1 MLDQGRFH
9 VRFYNRFNQWPR
21 ILGLAGALTACSALL
36 HADDTELYIANGLS
50 TGHARPQVLIIFDN
64 SGSMRTEEAVAS
76 EPFDPSVDYTGYG
89 GNRLFYVLGSVDSDE
104 YPDPQSGSE
113 RRYLFAQNNACASST
128 APHPAD
134 PSFSVLEYEGRFT
147 SNFRYFRD
155 SGGWRARTWRPLV
168 GGGSSYNR
176 MRASVFYCAADLDA
190 ADPTNAP
197 AASNSDFRGTGFPQN
212 GDADEPFD
220 GATPGASQ
228 ADREAAAAES
238 YDATGFGSSDA
249 ATIFTEN
256 YLTYLRDFQEP
267 IQRQRIAIAR
277 DTVTSLINTT
287 PGVDFGLM
295 VFNYNDNSGS
305 SIGGD
310 DGGRIVSGVRQMT
323 DLNRAAL
330 VDTVSSLNAETWTP
344 LCESLFEAYRYYSG
358 GAVLGGNKGGSRT
371 PAADTSITNGSRYV
385 SPMQGCQPQS
395 YVILITDGEPTHDN
409 SYDSLIR
416 SELGVSGSD
425 SFDGS
430 YLAGVADWLQEND
443 VNDALQG
450 SQRVVTYTIGF
461 SQGAADAAALLEET
475 ALRGGGKYYAAEDA
489 LALQGSLQ
497 QIFTEILAVNSSF
510 TSPSVAANSFD
521 RTQTLDAIYYA
532 MFLPSDRPRWAG
544 NLKKLRIASDGS
556 VVDQRGGLA
565 INAQGNIADGACSIW
580 TSSATCS
587 QASSGGDGNDV
598 LIGGVLEH
606 VISRDSRRVLTN
618 PAGVT
623 GELVEMDENSLA
635 AAVGGEAALLSAVGI
650 SDADELGDY
659 VGWLLGQDVDDDNGN
674 GNRLETRL
682 DVIGDPLHSKP
693 LALSF
698 GDAKGVRVLMGTN
711 HGYLHMFRDNGA
723 SIDESWSYYL
733 PDMLPT
739 LAELRTNAQTGGH
752 TVYGVDGAVT
762 AYVFDEDADGNI
774 DSGTDKVWVF
784 FGLRRGGR
792 AYYALDIS
800 DPDSP
805 EFMWSLSSQSP
816 GMSELGQTWS
826 EPVITKIPDRDSPV
840 MIVGGG
846 YDVNKDKQGVGTAD
860 AMGRAIFLLDPETG
874 ELIHRFSAESG
885 GGSSVTTWPVAD
897 SIAAKVTALDSDG
910 DGVTDRLYAP
920 DTGGNIWRVDMPT
933 GDPGDW
939 SAIHFAEL
947 GGTTDTDDRR
957 FFGEVTVAQTTF
969 SLVETVLVEQ
979 NGGEVSVTTARE
991 TPYDAVLVGSGDR
1004 TQPNGD
1010 GTQNYLFAL
1019 QDRSI
1024 RTQTFDEDDNPAPE
1038 PIRMGDLYNVSGDPF
1053 SNVANDDALLTAQF
1067 ELGAR
1072 RGWYVPLAAKEKA
1085 LSAPTLIAGQAYFT
1099 TFVPGN
1105 LEETEA
1111 CLTAGEG
1118 FLYGLSLQEG
1128 RRFTYISVGARL
1140 PDTPQ
1145 VLVPPPDEDAQG
1157 EWDPTLYLV
1166 GVGPG
1171 DDNAGTIATQ
1181 QTLTPQRIYYQ
1192 YGE

>member
-1 MLDQGRFH
+1 MLNHGRLSSGLEA
-9 VRFYNRFNQWPR
+9 
-21 ILGLAGALTACSALL
+21 LGLTLTLTAFACSVQ
-36 HADDTELYIANGLS
+36 ADDTELYIANGLA
-50 TGHARPQVLIIFDN
+50 TGQGRPQVLIIFDN
-64 SGSMRTEEAVAS
+64 SGSMRTEEAVAAQ
-76 EPFDPSVDYTGYG
+76 PFDPSVDYTGYG
-89 GNRLFYVLGSVDSDE
+89 GNRLFYIRGAVTTDNYPNPGSS
-104 YPDPQSGSE
+104 SE
-113 RRYLFAQNNACASST
+113 QRYLLPQNNACASSN

-134 PSFSVLEYEGRFT
+134 NSYSVLEYEGRFT
-147 SNFRYFRD
+147 SNFRYFS
-155 SGGWRARTWRPLV
+155 SGGWWSSNSWQRLV
-168 GGGSSYNR
+168 DGFFGYSS
-176 MRASVFYCAADLDA
+176 MRASVFDCAADLDVT
-190 ADPTNAP
+190 DPTNAP

-220 GATPGASQ
+220 GVSPGASQ
-228 ADREAAAAES
+228 AERDAAAAASFGVAGFGED
-238 YDATGFGSSDA
+238 DAT
-249 ATIFTEN
+249 TIFTEN
-256 YLTYLRDFQEP
+256 YLTYLRDFQQP

-277 DTVTSLINTT
+277 DTITSLINTT

-295 VFNYNDNSGS
+295 VFNRNTNGGS
-305 SIGGD
+305 SIGSD
-310 DGGRIVSGVRQMT
+310 DGGRVVSGVRQMT
-323 DLNRAAL
+323 ESNRDAL
-330 VDTVSSLNAETWTP
+330 LDTVSRLNADAWTP

-371 PAADTSITNGSRYV
+371 PVADASVTAGSRYV

-395 YVILITDGEPTHDN
+395 YVILITDGEPTRDK

-416 SELGVSGSD
+416 SELGLSGSD

-430 YLAGVADWLQEND
+430 YLPGVAGWLQQND

-475 ALRGGGKYYAAEDA
+475 AQQGGGQYYAAEDA

-497 QIFTEILAVNSSF
+497 QIFSEILAVNSSF
-510 TSPSVAANSFD
+510 TSPSIAANSFD

-544 NLKKLRIASDGS
+544 NLKKLRIASDGR
-556 VVDQRGGLA
+556 VVDQRGSLA
-565 INAQGNIADGACSIW
+565 INAEGSIADGACSIW
-580 TSSATCS
+580 TSAAICS

-598 LIGGVLEH
+598 LIGGAMEH
-606 VISRDSRRVLTN
+606 VISRNSRRVLTN
-618 PAGVT
+618 PAGTT
-623 GELVEMDENSLA
+623 GELVEMDEDSLA
-635 AAVGGEAALLSAVGI
+635 AAVGGEAALLSAIGI
-650 SDADELGDY
+650 SDADELDDY
-659 VGWLLGQDVDDDNGN
+659 VDWLLGQDVDDDNGN
-674 GNRLETRL
+674 GNRSETRL

-711 HGYLHMFRDNGA
+711 HGYLHMFQDNGD

-739 LAELRTNAQTGGH
+739 LRDLRTNAQTGGH
-752 TVYGVDGAVT
+752 TVYGVDGAAT
-762 AYVFDEDADGNI
+762 AYVFDQDADGNI
-774 DSGTDKVWVF
+774 EPDTDKVWVF

-800 DPDSP
+800 NPDSP
-805 EFMWSLSSQSP
+805 ELMWSVSSQSP

-826 EPVITKIPDRDSPV
+826 EPVITKIPERDSPV

-846 YDVNKDKQGVGTAD
+846 YDVNKDAPGVGTDD
-860 AMGRAIFLLDPETG
+860 AMGRAIFLLDAETG
-874 ELIHRFSAESG
+874 EPIHRFSAESG
-885 GGSSVTTWPVAD
+885 GGANMTSWPVMD
-897 SIAAKVTALDSDG
+897 SIAAKVTVLDSDG

-933 GDPGDW
+933 GEPDDW
-939 SAIHFAEL
+939 SAMHFAEL
-947 GGTTDTDDRR
+947 GGTTDADDRR

-969 SLVETVLVEQ
+969 SLVETVLVDQDGE
-979 NGGEVSVTTARE
+979 EVSVTTARE

-1004 TQPNGD
+1004 TQPNGE

-1019 QDRSI
+1019 QDRAI
-1024 RTQTFDEDDNPAPE
+1024 KTQTFDAIDNPAPA
-1038 PIRMGDLYNVSGDPF
+1038 PIRVGDLYSVAGDPF
-1053 SNVANDDALLTAQF
+1053 SSAADDDALLSAQLS
-1067 ELGAR
+1067 LGQR

-1085 LSAPTLIAGQAYFT
+1085 LSAPTLIAGQVYFT

-1105 LEETEA
+1105 LEQAEA
-1111 CLTAGEG
+1111 CVTAGEG
-1118 FLYGLSLQEG
+1118 FLYAFSLQEG
-1128 RRFTYISVGARL
+1128 RRLTWMSVGARL

-1145 VLVPPPDEDAQG
+1145 VLVPPPDEDDEG
-1157 EWDPTLYLV
+1157 EWDPSLYLV
-1166 GVGPG
+1166 GVGAG
-1171 DDNAGTIATQ
+1171 EDNTGTIATR

-1192 YGE
+1192 YGD

>member
-1 MLDQGRFH
+1 MLDQGRS
-9 VRFYNRFNQWPR
+9 NKWPR
-21 ILGLAGALTACSALL
+21 MLGVVGVLAAYSALL

-50 TGHARPQVLIIFDN
+50 TGQGRPQVLIVFDN
-64 SGSMRTEEAVAS
+64 SGSMRTEEAVAA
-76 EPFDPSVDYTGYG
+76 EPFDPSFDYTGYG
-89 GNRLFYVLGSVDSDE
+89 GNRLFYVLGSVDTDD

-113 RRYLFAQNNACASST
+113 WRYLFAQNNACASSN

-168 GGGSSYNR
+168 GGGSGYNR
-176 MRASVFYCAADLDA
+176 MRASVFDCAADLDA
-190 ADPTNAP
+190 TDPTNAP

-212 GDADEPFD
+212 GDAGEPFD
-220 GATPGASQ
+220 GVSLGASQ
-228 ADREAAAAES
+228 AERDAAAAVS
-238 YDATGFGSSDA
+238 YDETGFGAGDA

-277 DTVTSLINTT
+277 DTITSLINTT

-295 VFNYNDNSGS
+295 VFNYNYNSGS
-305 SIGGD
+305 SIGSD

-323 DLNRAAL
+323 DPNRAAL
-330 VDTVSSLNAETWTP
+330 VDTVSRLNAETWTP

-358 GAVLGGNKGGSRT
+358 GAVLGGNKAGSQT
-371 PAADTSITNGSRYV
+371 PAADASITNGSRYV

-395 YVILITDGEPTHDN
+395 YVILITDGEPTRDN

-416 SELGVSGSD
+416 SELGLSGSD

-430 YLAGVADWLQEND
+430 YLAGVAGWLQEND
-443 VNDALQG
+443 VNDELQG
-450 SQRVVTYTIGF
+450 NQKVVTYTIGF

-475 ALRGGGKYYAAEDA
+475 ALRGGGQYYAAEDA

-497 QIFTEILAVNSSF
+497 QIFSEILAVNSSF
-510 TSPSVAANSFD
+510 TSPSIAANSFD

-544 NLKKLRIASDGS
+544 NLKKLRIASDGR
-556 VVDQRGGLA
+556 VEDQRGSLA
-565 INAQGNIADGACSIW
+565 INAEGSIADGACSIW
-580 TSSATCS
+580 TSSVICS

-598 LIGGVLEH
+598 LIGGAMEH
-606 VISRDSRRVLTN
+606 VIDRSGRRMLTN

-623 GELVEMDENSLA
+623 GELVEMTEDSLA
-635 AAVGGEAALLSAVGI
+635 AAVGGEAALLSAIGI
-650 SDADELGDY
+650 SDTDELGEYID
-659 VGWLLGQDVDDDNGN
+659 WLLGQDVDDDNGD
-674 GNRLETRL
+674 GNRSETRL

-711 HGYLHMFRDNGA
+711 HGYLHMFQDNGD

-739 LAELRTNAQTGGH
+739 LRELRTNAQTGGH
-752 TVYGVDGAVT
+752 TVYGVDGAAT

-774 DSGTDKVWVF
+774 EPGTDKVWVF

-805 EFMWSLSSQSP
+805 ELMWSVSSQSP

-826 EPVITKIPDRDSPV
+826 EPVITKVPERDAPV

-846 YDVNKDKQGVGTAD
+846 YDVNKDAPGVGTVD
-860 AMGRAIFLLDPETG
+860 AMGRAIFLLDAETG
-874 ELIHRFSAESG
+874 ELMHRFSAESG
-885 GGSSVTTWPVAD
+885 GGSSVTSWPVAD
-897 SIAAKVTALDSDG
+897 SIAAKVTVLDSDG
-910 DGVTDRLYAP
+910 DGFTDRLYAP

-947 GGTTDTDDRR
+947 GGATDADDRR

-969 SLVETVLVEQ
+969 SLVETVLVDQDGE
-979 NGGEVSVTTARE
+979 EVSVTTARE

-1004 TQPNGD
+1004 TQPNGE

-1024 RTQTFDEDDNPAPE
+1024 KTQTFDEDDNPAPA
-1038 PIRMGDLYNVSGDPF
+1038 PIRVGDLYSVAGDPF
-1053 SNVANDDALLTAQF
+1053 SSAADDDALLTAQLN
-1067 ELGAR
+1067 LGER
-1072 RGWYVPLAAKEKA
+1072 RGWYVPLAAKEKS

-1105 LEETEA
+1105 LEEAEA
-1111 CLTAGEG
+1111 CVTAGQG
-1118 FLYGLSLQEG
+1118 FLYAFSLQEG
-1128 RRFTYISVGARL
+1128 RRLTWMSVGARL

-1145 VLVPPPDEDAQG
+1145 VLVPPPDEDDEG
-1157 EWDPTLYLV
+1157 EWNPSLYLV
-1166 GVGPG
+1166 GVGAG
-1171 DDNAGTIATQ
+1171 DDNTGTIATQ

-1192 YGE
+1192 YGD

>member
-1 MLDQGRFH
+1 
-9 VRFYNRFNQWPR
+9 VIWVV
-21 ILGLAGALTACSALL
+21 GALAACSPPLQ
-36 HADDTELYIANGLS
+36 ADDTELYIANGLS
-50 TGHARPQVLIIFDN
+50 TGQGRPQVLIIFDN
-64 SGSMRTEEAVAS
+64 SGSMRTEEAVAAQ
-76 EPFDPSVDYTGYG
+76 PFDPSVDYTGYV
-89 GNRLFYVLGSVDSDE
+89 GNRLFYVRGSVDSDE

-113 RRYLFAQNNACASST
+113 QRYLFAQNNACASSN

-134 PSFSVLEYEGRFT
+134 ASFSVLEYEGRFT

-155 SGGWRARTWRPLV
+155 TGGWRARTWRPLV
-168 GGGSSYNR
+168 GGGSGYNR
-176 MRASVFYCAADLDA
+176 MRASVFDCAADLDA

-197 AASNSDFRGTGFPQN
+197 SASDSNFRGTGFPQN

-220 GATPGASQ
+220 GVTPGVSQ
-228 ADREAAAAES
+228 ADREAAAAVS
-238 YDATGFGSSDA
+238 GDATRFGQGDA

-277 DTVTSLINTT
+277 DTITSLINTT

-295 VFNYNDNSGS
+295 VFNYNYNSGS
-305 SIGGD
+305 SIGSD

-323 DLNRAAL
+323 DPNRAVLA
-330 VDTVSSLNAETWTP
+330 DTVSRLNAETWTP

-358 GAVLGGNKGGSRT
+358 GAVLGGNKGGSQT
-371 PAADTSITNGSRYV
+371 PAADASITIGSRYV

-395 YVILITDGEPTHDN
+395 YVILITDGEPTRDN
-409 SYDSLIR
+409 SYNSLIQA
-416 SELGVSGSD
+416 ELGLSGSD

-430 YLAGVADWLQEND
+430 YLAGVAGWLRDND

-475 ALRGGGKYYAAEDA
+475 ALRGGGQYYAAEDA

-497 QIFTEILAVNSSF
+497 QIFSEILAVNSSF
-510 TSPSVAANSFD
+510 TSPSIAANSFD

-544 NLKKLRIASDGS
+544 NLKKLRIASDGR
-556 VVDQRGGLA
+556 VVDQRGSLA
-565 INAQGNIADGACSIW
+565 INAEGSIADGACSIW
-580 TSSATCS
+580 TPSAICS

-598 LIGGVLEH
+598 LIGGAMEH
-606 VISRDSRRVLTN
+606 VINRGSRRVLTN
-618 PAGVT
+618 PAGAT
-623 GELVEMDENSLA
+623 GELVEMDVDSLA
-635 AAVGGEAALLSAVGI
+635 AAVGGEAALLSAIGI
-650 SDADELGDY
+650 SDAEELGDY
-659 VGWLLGQDVDDDNGN
+659 VDWLLGQDVDDDDGN
-674 GNRLETRL
+674 GNRSETRL

-698 GDAKGVRVLMGTN
+698 GDTKGVRVLMGTN
-711 HGYLHMFRDNGA
+711 HGYLHMFQDNGTN
-723 SIDESWSYYL
+723 IDESWSYYL
-733 PDMLPT
+733 PEMLPT
-739 LAELRTNAQTGGH
+739 LRELRANAQTGGH
-752 TVYGVDGAVT
+752 TVYGVDGAAT

-774 DSGTDKVWVF
+774 EPGTDNVWVF

-805 EFMWSLSSQSP
+805 ELMWSVNSQSP

-826 EPVITKIPDRDSPV
+826 EPVITRIPERDSPV

-846 YDVNKDKQGVGTAD
+846 YDVNKDGPGVGTAD
-860 AMGRAIFLLDPETG
+860 ATGRAIFLLDAETG

-885 GGSSVTTWPVAD
+885 GGATVTSWPVTD
-897 SIAAKVTALDSDG
+897 SIAAKVTVLDSDG

-920 DTGGNIWRVDMPT
+920 DTGGSIWRVDMPT

-939 SAIHFAEL
+939 SSTHFAEL
-947 GGTTDTDDRR
+947 GGATDADDRR

-969 SLVETVLVEQ
+969 SLVETVLVDQDGE
-979 NGGEVSVTTARE
+979 EVSVTTASE
-991 TPYDAVLVGSGDR
+991 TPYDAVLIGSGDR
-1004 TQPNGD
+1004 TQPNGE

-1024 RTQTFDEDDNPAPE
+1024 KTQTFDESDNPAPA
-1038 PIRMGDLYNVSGDPF
+1038 PIRVGDLYSVAGDPF
-1053 SNVANDDALLTAQF
+1053 SIAADGDALLTAKL
-1067 ELGAR
+1067 ELGER
-1072 RGWYVPLAAKEKA
+1072 RGWYVPLSAKEKA
-1085 LSAPTLIAGQAYFT
+1085 LSAPTLIAGQVYFT

-1105 LEETEA
+1105 LEQAEA
-1111 CLTAGEG
+1111 CVTAGEG
-1118 FLYGLSLQEG
+1118 FLYAFSLQEG
-1128 RRFTYISVGARL
+1128 RRLTWMSVGARL
-1140 PDTPQ
+1140 PGHTADYWC
-1145 VLVPPPDEDAQG
+1145 PPPDEDDEG
-1157 EWDPTLYLV
+1157 REWDPSLYLV
-1166 GVGPG
+1166 GVGVG
-1171 DDNAGTIATQ
+1171 DDNTGTIATQ
-1181 QTLTPQRIYYQ
+1181 RTLTPQRIYYQ
-1192 YGE
+1192 YGD

>member
-1 MLDQGRFH
+1 MLG
-9 VRFYNRFNQWPR
+9 VV
-21 ILGLAGALTACSALL
+21 GALMACSAMMR
-36 HADDTELYIANGLS
+36 ADDTELYIANGLS
-50 TGHARPQVLIIFDN
+50 TGQGRPQVLIIFDN
-64 SGSMRTEEAVAS
+64 SGSMRTEEAVAAQ
-76 EPFDPSVDYTGYG
+76 PFDPSVDYTGYG
-89 GNRLFYVLGSVDSDE
+89 GNRLFYVRGSVDIDE
-104 YPDPQSGSE
+104 YPDPESGSE
-113 RRYLFAQNNACASST
+113 QRYLFAQNNACASSI

-134 PSFSVLEYEGRFT
+134 PSFSVLGYEGRFT

-155 SGGWRARTWRPLV
+155 GEGRRARTWSPLV
-168 GGGSSYNR
+168 GGRFGHSR
-176 MRASVFYCAADLDA
+176 MRASVFDCAADLDA
-190 ADPTNAP
+190 ADPMNAS
-197 AASNSDFRGTGFPQN
+197 AASNSDFRGAGFPQN

-220 GATPGASQ
+220 GVTPGASQ
-228 ADREAAAAES
+228 ADRETAAAIS
-238 YDATGFGSSDA
+238 YDATDFGQRDA

-267 IQRQRIAIAR
+267 MQRQRIAIAR
-277 DTVTSLINTT
+277 DTITSLINTT

-295 VFNYNDNSGS
+295 VFNRNNNDGS
-305 SIGGD
+305 SIGSD
-310 DGGRIVSGVRQMT
+310 DGGRIVSGVREMT
-323 DLNRAAL
+323 DPNRAAL
-330 VDTVSSLNAETWTP
+330 VDTVGRLNADTWTP

-358 GAVLGGNKGGSRT
+358 GAVLGGNKGGSQT
-371 PAADTSITNGSRYV
+371 PSADAGITTGSRYM

-395 YVILITDGEPTHDN
+395 YVILITDGEPTRDN

-416 SELGVSGSD
+416 SQLGLSGSD

-430 YLAGVADWLQEND
+430 YLAGVAGWLQEND
-443 VNDALQG
+443 VNDDLQG
-450 SQRVVTYTIGF
+450 SQKVVTYTIGF

-475 ALRGGGKYYAAEDA
+475 ALRGGGQFYAAEDA

-497 QIFTEILAVNSSF
+497 QIFSEILAVNSSF
-510 TSPSVAANSFD
+510 TSPSIAANSFD

-544 NLKKLRIASDGS
+544 NLKKLRIASDGR
-556 VVDQRGGLA
+556 VVDQRGSLA
-565 INAQGNIADGACSIW
+565 INAEGSIADRACSIW
-580 TSSATCS
+580 TSSAICS

-598 LIGGVLEH
+598 LIGGAMEH
-606 VISRDSRRVLTN
+606 LISRGSRRVLTN

-623 GELVEMDENSLA
+623 GELVDMDEDSLA
-635 AAVGGEAALLSAVGI
+635 AAVGGEAALLSAIGI

-659 VGWLLGQDVDDDNGN
+659 VDWLLGQDVDDDNGN
-674 GNRLETRL
+674 GNRSETRL

-711 HGYLHMFRDNGA
+711 HGYLHMFQDNGA

-739 LAELRTNAQTGGH
+739 LRELRTNAQTGGH
-752 TVYGVDGAVT
+752 SVYGVDGAAT
-762 AYVFDEDADGNI
+762 AYVFDQDADGNI
-774 DSGTDKVWVF
+774 ESGADKVWVF

-805 EFMWSLSSQSP
+805 ELMWTVSSQSP
-816 GMSELGQTWS
+816 GMGELGQTWS
-826 EPVITKIPDRDSPV
+826 EPVITQIPERDSPV

-846 YDVNKDKQGVGTAD
+846 YDVNKDAPGVGTAD
-860 AMGRAIFLLDPETG
+860 AMGRAIFLLDAETG
-874 ELIHRFSAESG
+874 ELIHGFSAESG
-885 GGSSVTTWPVAD
+885 GGATVTSWPVTD
-897 SIAAKVTALDSDG
+897 SIAAKVTVLDSDG

-920 DTGGNIWRVDMPT
+920 DTGGNIWRVDMPN
-933 GDPGDW
+933 GDPRDW
-939 SAIHFAEL
+939 SATHFAEL
-947 GGTTDTDDRR
+947 GGAADPNDRR
-957 FFGEVTVAQTTF
+957 FFGEVAVAQTTF
-969 SLVETVLVEQ
+969 ALVETVLVDQE
-979 NGGEVSVTTARE
+979 GEEVGVTTARE

-1004 TQPNGD
+1004 TQPNGE

-1024 RTQTFDEDDNPAPE
+1024 KTQTFDEGDNRAPAA
-1038 PIRMGDLYNVSGDPF
+1038 IRMGDLYSVAGDPF
-1053 SNVANDDALLTAQF
+1053 SSAADDDALLTAQ
-1067 ELGAR
+1067 LGLGER
-1072 RGWYVPLAAKEKA
+1072 RGWYVPLAAKEKS

-1105 LEETEA
+1105 LEEAEA
-1111 CLTAGEG
+1111 CVTAGEG

-1128 RRFTYISVGARL
+1128 RRLTYISVGARL

-1145 VLVPPPDEDAQG
+1145 VLVPPPDEDVQG

-1166 GVGPG
+1166 GVGAG
-1171 DDNAGTIATQ
+1171 EDNAGTIATQ

-1192 YGE
+1192 YGD

>member
-1 MLDQGRFH
+1 MLDQGRF
-9 VRFYNRFNQWPR
+9 NKWPR
-21 ILGLAGALTACSALL
+21 MLGVVGVLAACSALL

-50 TGHARPQVLIIFDN
+50 TGQGRPQVLIIFDN
-64 SGSMRTEEAVAS
+64 SGSMRTEEAVAA
-76 EPFDPSVDYTGYG
+76 EPFDPSFDYTGYG
-89 GNRLFYVLGSVDSDE
+89 GNRLFYVGGSVDTDD

-113 RRYLFAQNNACASST
+113 RRYLFAQNNACASSN

-168 GGGSSYNR
+168 GGGSGYSR
-176 MRASVFYCAADLDA
+176 MRASVFDCAADLDA

-220 GATPGASQ
+220 GVSLGASQ
-228 ADREAAAAES
+228 AERDAAAAVS
-238 YDATGFGSSDA
+238 YDETGFGRGDA

-277 DTVTSLINTT
+277 DTITSLINTT

-295 VFNYNDNSGS
+295 VFNYNYNSGS
-305 SIGGD
+305 SIGSD

-323 DLNRAAL
+323 DPNRTAL
-330 VDTVSSLNAETWTP
+330 ADTVSRLNAETWTP

-358 GAVLGGNKGGSRT
+358 GAVLGGNKGGSQA
-371 PAADTSITNGSRYV
+371 PAADASITNGSRYV

-395 YVILITDGEPTHDN
+395 YVILITDGEPTRDN

-416 SELGVSGSD
+416 SELGLSGSD

-430 YLAGVADWLQEND
+430 YLAGVAGWLQEND

-450 SQRVVTYTIGF
+450 SQKVVTYTIGF

-475 ALRGGGKYYAAEDA
+475 ALRGGGQYYAAEDA
-489 LALQGSLQ
+489 LSLQGSLQ
-497 QIFTEILAVNSSF
+497 QIFSEILAVNSSF
-510 TSPSVAANSFD
+510 TSPSIAANSFD

-544 NLKKLRIASDGS
+544 NLKKLRIASDGR
-556 VVDQRGGLA
+556 VVDQRGSLA
-565 INAQGNIADGACSIW
+565 INAEGSIADGACSIW
-580 TSSATCS
+580 TSSAICS

-598 LIGGVLEH
+598 LIGGAMEH
-606 VISRDSRRVLTN
+606 VIDRSSRRVLTN

-623 GELVEMDENSLA
+623 GELVEMTEDSLA
-635 AAVGGEAALLSAVGI
+635 AAVGGEAALLAAIGI

-659 VGWLLGQDVDDDNGN
+659 IGWLLGRDVDDDNGN
-674 GNRLETRL
+674 GNRSETRM

-711 HGYLHMFRDNGA
+711 HGYLHMFQDNGG

-739 LAELRTNAQTGGH
+739 LRELRTNAQTGGH
-752 TVYGVDGAVT
+752 TVYGVDGAAT

-774 DSGTDKVWVF
+774 EPGTDKVWVF

-805 EFMWSLSSQSP
+805 ELMWSVSSQSP

-826 EPVITKIPDRDSPV
+826 EPVITKVPERDAPV
-840 MIVGGG
+840 LIVGGG
-846 YDVNKDKQGVGTAD
+846 YDVNKDAPGVGTVD
-860 AMGRAIFLLDPETG
+860 AMGRAIFLLDAETG
-874 ELIHRFSAESG
+874 ELMHRFSAESG
-885 GGSSVTTWPVAD
+885 GGSSVTSWPVAD
-897 SIAAKVTALDSDG
+897 SIAAKVTVLDSDG

-947 GGTTDTDDRR
+947 GGATDADDRR

-969 SLVETVLVEQ
+969 SLVETVLVDQDGE
-979 NGGEVSVTTARE
+979 EVSVTTARE
-991 TPYDAVLVGSGDR
+991 TPYDAVMVGSGDR
-1004 TQPNGD
+1004 TQPNGE

-1024 RTQTFDEDDNPAPE
+1024 KTQTFDEDDNPAPA
-1038 PIRMGDLYNVSGDPF
+1038 PIRVADLYSVAGDPF
-1053 SNVANDDALLTAQF
+1053 SSAADDDALLTAQLN
-1067 ELGAR
+1067 LGER
-1072 RGWYVPLAAKEKA
+1072 RGWYVPLAAKEKS

-1105 LEETEA
+1105 LEEAEA
-1111 CLTAGEG
+1111 CVTAGEG
-1118 FLYGLSLQEG
+1118 FLYAFSLQEG
-1128 RRFTYISVGARL
+1128 RRLTWMSVGARL

-1145 VLVPPPDEDAQG
+1145 VLVPPPDEDDEG
-1157 EWDPTLYLV
+1157 EWNPSLYLV
-1166 GVGPG
+1166 GVGAG
-1171 DDNAGTIATQ
+1171 DDNTGTIATQ

-1192 YGE
+1192 YGD

>member
-1 MLDQGRFH
+1 MFDQGRF
-9 VRFYNRFNQWPR
+9 NGWPGM
-21 ILGLAGALTACSALL
+21 LGVVGVFAACSAQLL
-36 HADDTELYIANGLS
+36 ADDTELYIANGLS
-50 TGHARPQVLIIFDN
+50 TGQGRPQVLIIFDN
-64 SGSMRTEEAVAS
+64 SGSMRTEEAVAAK
-76 EPFDPSVDYTGYG
+76 PFDPSFDYTGYG
-89 GNRLFYVLGSVDSDE
+89 GNRLFYVGGSVDADD

-113 RRYLFAQNNACASST
+113 RRYLFAQNNACASSN

-155 SGGWRARTWRPLV
+155 GGGWRARTWRPLV
-168 GGGSSYNR
+168 GGGSGYSR
-176 MRASVFYCAADLDA
+176 MRASVFDCAADLNA
-190 ADPTNAP
+190 IDPTNAP

-212 GDADEPFD
+212 EDADGPFD
-220 GATPGASQ
+220 GVSLGASQ
-228 ADREAAAAES
+228 AERDAAAAVS
-238 YDATGFGSSDA
+238 YDETGFGQGDA

-256 YLTYLRDFQEP
+256 YLTYLLDFQEP

-277 DTVTSLINTT
+277 DTITSLINTT

-295 VFNYNDNSGS
+295 VFNFNNNSGS
-305 SIGGD
+305 SIGSD

-330 VDTVSSLNAETWTP
+330 VDTVSKLNAETWTP
-344 LCESLFEAYRYYSG
+344 LCESLFEAYRYYAG

-371 PAADTSITNGSRYV
+371 PAADASITDGSRYV

-395 YVILITDGEPTHDN
+395 YVILITDGEPFHDN
-409 SYDSLIR
+409 SYDGLIQ
-416 SELGVSGSD
+416 SELGLSGSD

-430 YLAGVADWLQEND
+430 YLAGVAGWLQEND

-450 SQRVVTYTIGF
+450 SQKVVTYTIGF
-461 SQGAADAAALLEET
+461 SQGAETAAALLEET
-475 ALRGGGKYYAAEDA
+475 ALRGGGQYYAAEDA

-497 QIFTEILAVNSSF
+497 QIFSEILAVNSSF
-510 TSPSVAANSFD
+510 TSPSIAANSFD

-544 NLKKLRIASDGS
+544 NLKKLRIASDGR
-556 VVDQRGGLA
+556 VVDQRGSLG

-580 TSSATCS
+580 TSATICS

-598 LIGGVLEH
+598 LIGGAMEH
-606 VISRDSRRVLTN
+606 VMDRGSRRVLTN
-618 PAGVT
+618 PPGFT

-635 AAVGGEAALLSAVGI
+635 AAVGGEAALLSAIGI
-650 SDADELGDY
+650 SGAGELGDY
-659 VGWLLGQDVDDDNGN
+659 VDWLSGQDVDDDNGDE
-674 GNRLETRL
+674 NRSETRL

-711 HGYLHMFRDNGA
+711 HGYLHMFQDNGA

-739 LAELRTNAQTGGH
+739 LRELRTNAQSGGH
-752 TVYGVDGAVT
+752 TVYGVDGAAT

-774 DSGTDKVWVF
+774 EPGTDKVWVF

-805 EFMWSLSSQSP
+805 ELMWSLSSQSP

-826 EPVITKIPDRDSPV
+826 EPVITKIPERDAPV

-846 YDVNKDKQGVGTAD
+846 YDVNKDAPGVGTAD
-860 AMGRAIFLLDPETG
+860 AMGRAIFLLDAETG

-885 GGSSVTTWPVAD
+885 GGDTMTSWPVTD
-897 SIAAKVTALDSDG
+897 SIAAKVTVLDSDG
-910 DGVTDRLYAP
+910 DGITDRLYAP
-920 DTGGNIWRVDMPT
+920 DTGGNIWRVDMPS
-933 GDPGDW
+933 GDPDDW
-939 SAIHFAEL
+939 SAAQFAEL
-947 GGTTDTDDRR
+947 GGVTQADDRR

-969 SLVETVLVEQ
+969 SLVETILVDQDGE
-979 NGGEVSVTTARE
+979 EVSVTTARE

-1004 TQPNGD
+1004 TQPNGE

-1024 RTQTFDEDDNPAPE
+1024 KTQTFDEGGNPPPA
-1038 PIRMGDLYNVSGDPF
+1038 PIRMSDLYSVAGDPF
-1053 SNVANDDALLTAQF
+1053 SSAADDDALLAAQLN
-1067 ELGAR
+1067 LGER
-1072 RGWYVPLAAKEKA
+1072 RGWYVPLAAKEKS

-1105 LEETEA
+1105 LEEAEA
-1111 CLTAGEG
+1111 CVTAGEG
-1118 FLYGLSLQEG
+1118 FLYAFSLQEG
-1128 RRFTYISVGARL
+1128 RRLTWMSVGARL

-1145 VLVPPPDEDAQG
+1145 VLVPPPDEDDEG
-1157 EWDPTLYLV
+1157 GWDPSLYLV
-1166 GVGPG
+1166 GVGAG
-1171 DDNAGTIATQ
+1171 DDNTGTIATQ

-1192 YGE
+1192 YGD